1 MKRRL
6 APPSL
11 PGIARR
17 KTRVNA
23 LMTRQSILLRK
34 EMDARVKPA
43 HDGPVAGTVVLA
55 RRGFMS
61 LLGAAAAWPLAVC
74 AQQGERMRRV
84 GVLLG
89 FAESDSEAKVWLA
102 AFEEGLQKLGWSQ
115 GRNLRIDYRWAGNDE
130 ARLRSYAA
138 ELVGAAP
145 DVLFAATG
153 LALVALNR
161 ETRSLPIVFVQ
172 VADPVKL
179 GFVET
184 LARPGRN
191 ITGFTSFE
199 YAIGGKWLE
208 LLKDTAP
215 GTTRVAVIF
224 DPRNPTQ
231 AQFVQ
236 GVEAGTPA
244 FGVQLT
250 LLTVRDAAELER
262 AIDAFAQQPNGGL
275 IVVPNIVTILHRDLI
290 IALAAR
296 HRLPAVYPYRMFTTA
311 GGFISYGIDLT
322 EIYRRAASYVD
333 LILKGA
339 KPAELPV
346 QLSAKF
352 EFVVNLKAAK
362 ALGLTIPEPFLQRA
376 DEVIE

>member
-1 MKRRL
+1 VKRREF
-6 APPSL
+6 
-11 PGIARR
+11 I
-17 KTRVNA
+17 T
-23 LMTRQSILLRK
+23 
-34 EMDARVKPA
+34 
-43 HDGPVAGTVVLA
+43 
-55 RRGFMS
+55 
-61 LLGAAAAWPLAVC
+61 LLGAAAAWPLAAG
-74 AQQGERMRRV
+74 AQQSGKLPLV

-89 FAESDSEAKVWLA
+89 FAENDSEAKAWVA
-102 AFEEGLQKLGWSQ
+102 AFEDGLQKLGWSQ
-115 GRNLRIDYRWAGNDE
+115 GRNFRIEYRWAGNDE

-145 DVLFAATG
+145 DMLFAATT
-153 LALVALNR
+153 LALVALSR
-161 ETRSLPIVFVQ
+161 ETQSLPIVFVQ

-184 LARPGRN
+184 LAHPGGN
-191 ITGFTSFE
+191 VTGFTTFE
-199 YAIGGKWLE
+199 YSIGGKWLE

-231 AQFVQ
+231 VQYVQ
-236 GVEAGTPA
+236 GIEATAPS

-250 LLTVRDAAELER
+250 LAAVRDAAEVES
-262 AIDAFAQQPNGGL
+262 AIDAFAQQANGAL
-275 IVVPNIVTILHRDLI
+275 IVAPNIVTLNHRDLI

-296 HRLPAVYPYRMFTTA
+296 HRLPTVYPYRFFTAA
-311 GGFISYGIDLT
+311 GGFISYGIDLAD
-322 EIYRRAASYVD
+322 IYRRAASYID

-352 EFVVNLKAAK
+352 ELVVNLKAAK
-362 ALGLTIPEPFLQRA
+362 ALGLAIPEPFLQRA